1 LALGVADTIYV
12 DYRRPSGFSPPEKAH
27 PFAEISEEK
36 AIMAEKSVSSRGIS
50 KRYKSFFGAGV
61 TVLKNIS
68 LDIEAGEIFGLLGPN
83 GSGKTTLISIFSTLI
98 YPKEGS
104 LSILGL
110 DARRDKGEIRKLIN
124 ISTAKPNFP
133 WSLTVQENLRH
144 YGMLYG
150 LYGSVL
156 SRTIEDQIDAFE
168 LGEFRDR
175 KFEDLSTG
183 IKQRL
188 SLAKAMLNH
197 PRLLFLD
204 EPTTGL
210 DPDISFKTRALIKRI
225 HEEEDISVVLSTHY
239 MPEAE
244 MLCDRIAFLRKGEIV
259 ALDTP
264 QNLKN
269 HLGLGERVVVTY
281 DGPVDVV
288 ALENVSGVL
297 GLKSSAGRAEIV
309 IDRSMDN
316 LDQIIKIFEG
326 ARILDINIKEPD
338 LEDVFLEL
346 AR

>member
-1 LALGVADTIYV
+1 MT
-12 DYRRPSGFSPPEKAH
+12 
-27 PFAEISEEK
+27 
-36 AIMAEKSVSSRGIS
+36 EKSVEAKGIC
-50 KRYKSFFGAGV
+50 KRYKSFLGAAT
-61 TVLKNIS
+61 TVLNNIS
-68 LDIEAGEIFGLLGPN
+68 LDIEVGEIFGLLGPN

-98 YPKEGS
+98 YPEQGS

-110 DARRDKGEIRKLIN
+110 DARRDRGDIRKIIN

-133 WSLTVQENLRH
+133 WSLTVRENLRH

-150 LYGSVL
+150 LYGSGL
-156 SRTIEDQIDAFE
+156 SRTVEDQIDAFE
-168 LGEFRDR
+168 LGDFRDL

-210 DPDISFKTRALIKRI
+210 DPDISIKIRALIRRI
-225 HEEEDISVVLSTHY
+225 HEEENVAVVMSTHY

-244 MLCDRIAFLRKGEIV
+244 MLCDRIAFLRKGEVV

-269 HLGLGERVVVTY
+269 NLGLGERVVITY
-281 DGPVDVV
+281 SGQADIE
-288 ALENVSGVL
+288 ALEKLPGVI
-297 GLKSSAGRAEIV
+297 GLKSKTGRVEIV
-309 IDRSMDN
+309 IDRSEDSVDRIVK
-316 LDQIIKIFEG
+316 LFREAK
-326 ARILDINIKEPD
+326 ILDINIKEPD
-338 LEDVFLEL
+338 LEDVFIEL

>member
-1 LALGVADTIYV
+1 M
-12 DYRRPSGFSPPEKAH
+12 E
-27 PFAEISEEK
+27 
-36 AIMAEKSVSSRGIS
+36 EKSVSSRNIS
-50 KRYKSFFGAGV
+50 KRFKSFFGPSV

-68 LDIEAGEIFGLLGPN
+68 LDIEPGEIFGLLGPN

-98 YPKEGS
+98 YPEEGS

-110 DARRDKGEIRKLIN
+110 DARRDKGDIRKLIN

-168 LGEFRDR
+168 LGEFRDV
-175 KFEDLSTG
+175 KFENLSTG
-183 IKQRL
+183 LKQRL

-197 PRLLFLD
+197 PKLLFLD

-210 DPDISFKTRALIKRI
+210 DPDISMKTRALIKRI
-225 HEEEDISVVLSTHY
+225 HEEEGISVVLSTHY

-269 HLGLGERVVVTY
+269 QLGLGERVAVTY
-281 DGPVDVV
+281 DGPVDLA
-288 ALENVSGVL
+288 ALERVSGVL
-297 GLKSSAGRAEIV
+297 GLKSSAGRVEIV
-309 IDRSMDN
+309 IDRSTDN
-316 LDQIIKIFEG
+316 LDQIIKIFAG

>member
-1 LALGVADTIYV
+1 MI
-12 DYRRPSGFSPPEKAH
+12 
-27 PFAEISEEK
+27 
-36 AIMAEKSVSSRGIS
+36 EKSVEAKGIC
-50 KRYKSFFGAGV
+50 KRYKSFFGAGT
-61 TVLKNIS
+61 TVLNNIS
-68 LDIEAGEIFGLLGPN
+68 LDIEVGEIFGLLGPN

-98 YPKEGS
+98 YPEQGS
-104 LSILGL
+104 LSIMGL
-110 DARRDKGEIRKLIN
+110 DGRRDRGEIRKIIN

-133 WSLTVQENLRH
+133 WSLTVRENLRH

-150 LYGSVL
+150 LYGSGL
-156 SRTIEDQIDAFE
+156 SRTVEDQIDAFE
-168 LGEFRDR
+168 LGEFQDL

-210 DPDISFKTRALIKRI
+210 DPDISIKIRALIRRI
-225 HEEEDISVVLSTHY
+225 HEEENVAVVLSTHY

-244 MLCDRIAFLRKGEIV
+244 MLCDRIAFLRKGEVV

-269 HLGLGERVVVTY
+269 HLGLGERVVITY
-281 DGPVDVV
+281 SGQADIE
-288 ALENVSGVL
+288 ALEKLPGVL
-297 GLKSSAGRAEIV
+297 GLKSKTGRVEIV
-309 IDRSMDN
+309 IDRSEDSVDRIVK
-316 LDQIIKIFEG
+316 LFQEAKIM
-326 ARILDINIKEPD
+326 DINIKEPD
-338 LEDVFLEL
+338 LEDVFIEL

>member
-1 LALGVADTIYV
+1 
-12 DYRRPSGFSPPEKAH
+12 
-27 PFAEISEEK
+27 
-36 AIMAEKSVSSRGIS
+36 MAEKSVSSRGIF

-98 YPKEGS
+98 YPEEGS

-168 LGEFRDR
+168 LGEFRDM
-175 KFEDLSTG
+175 KFENLSTG

-210 DPDISFKTRALIKRI
+210 DPDISIKTRALIKRI

-269 HLGLGERVVVTY
+269 QLGLGERVVVTY
-281 DGPVDVV
+281 DGSVDIV

-309 IDRSMDN
+309 IDRSM
-316 LDQIIKIFEG
+316 G
-326 ARILDINIKEPD
+326 
-338 LEDVFLEL
+338 
-346 AR
+346 

>member
-1 LALGVADTIYV
+1 MI
-12 DYRRPSGFSPPEKAH
+12 
-27 PFAEISEEK
+27 
-36 AIMAEKSVSSRGIS
+36 EKSVEAKGIC
-50 KRYKSFFGAGV
+50 KRYKSFFGAGT
-61 TVLKNIS
+61 TVLNNIS
-68 LDIEAGEIFGLLGPN
+68 LDIEVGEIFGLLGPN

-98 YPKEGS
+98 YPEQGS

-110 DARRDKGEIRKLIN
+110 DARRDRGEIRKIIN

-133 WSLTVQENLRH
+133 WSLTVRENLRH

-150 LYGSVL
+150 LYGSGL
-156 SRTIEDQIDAFE
+156 SRTVDDQIDAFE
-168 LGEFRDR
+168 LGEFLDL

-210 DPDISFKTRALIKRI
+210 DPDISTKIRALIRRI
-225 HEEEDISVVLSTHY
+225 HEEENVAVVMSTHY

-244 MLCDRIAFLRKGEIV
+244 MLCDRIAFLRKGEVV

-269 HLGLGERVVVTY
+269 NLGLGERVVITY
-281 DGPVDVV
+281 SGQADIE
-288 ALENVSGVL
+288 ALEKLPGII
-297 GLKSSAGRAEIV
+297 GLKSKTGRVEIV
-309 IDRSMDN
+309 IDRSEDSVDRIVK
-316 LDQIIKIFEG
+316 LFQEAK
-326 ARILDINIKEPD
+326 ILDINIKEPD
-338 LEDVFLEL
+338 LEDVFIEL

>member
-1 LALGVADTIYV
+1 
-12 DYRRPSGFSPPEKAH
+12 
-27 PFAEISEEK
+27 
-36 AIMAEKSVSSRGIS
+36 MAEKSVSSRGIF
-50 KRYKSFFGAGV
+50 KRYKSFFGADV

-98 YPKEGS
+98 YPEEGS

-150 LYGSVL
+150 LYGPVL
-156 SRTIEDQIDAFE
+156 SQTIEDQIDAFE
-168 LGEFRDR
+168 LSEFRDM
-175 KFEDLSTG
+175 KFENLSTG

-210 DPDISFKTRALIKRI
+210 DPDISIKTRALIKRI

-244 MLCDRIAFLRKGEIV
+244 MLCDRVAFLRKGEIV

-269 HLGLGERVVVTY
+269 QLGLGERVIVTF
-281 DGPVDVV
+281 DGSVDIV

-297 GLKSSAGRAEIV
+297 GLKSSAGRAEII
-309 IDRSMDN
+309 IDRSRDN
-316 LDQIIKIFEG
+316 LDQIIKIFER

-346 AR
+346 AK

>member
-1 LALGVADTIYV
+1 
-12 DYRRPSGFSPPEKAH
+12 
-27 PFAEISEEK
+27 
-36 AIMAEKSVSSRGIS
+36 MAEKSVSSRGIF
-50 KRYKSFFGAGV
+50 KRYKSFLGAGV

-68 LDIEAGEIFGLLGPN
+68 LDIESGEIFGLLGPN

-98 YPKEGS
+98 YPEEGS

-150 LYGSVL
+150 LYGQVL
-156 SRTIEDQIDAFE
+156 SQTIEDQIDAFE
-168 LGEFRDR
+168 LSEFRDM
-175 KFEDLSTG
+175 KFENLSTG

-210 DPDISFKTRALIKRI
+210 DPDISIKTRALIKRI

-244 MLCDRIAFLRKGEIV
+244 MLCDRVAFLRKGEIV

-269 HLGLGERVVVTY
+269 QLGLGERVIVTF
-281 DGPVDVV
+281 DGSVDIV

-297 GLKSSAGRAEIV
+297 GLKSSAWKGG
-309 IDRSMDN
+309 DNNRS
-316 LDQIIKIFEG
+316 KHG
-326 ARILDINIKEPD
+326 
-338 LEDVFLEL
+338 
-346 AR
+346 

>member
-1 LALGVADTIYV
+1 MI
-12 DYRRPSGFSPPEKAH
+12 
-27 PFAEISEEK
+27 
-36 AIMAEKSVSSRGIS
+36 EKSVEAKGIC
-50 KRYKSFFGAGV
+50 KRYKRFFGAGT

-68 LDIEAGEIFGLLGPN
+68 LDIEVGEIFGLLGPN

-98 YPKEGS
+98 YPEEGS

-110 DARRDKGEIRKLIN
+110 DARRDRGEIRKIIN

-133 WSLTVQENLRH
+133 WSLTVRENLRH

-150 LYGSVL
+150 LYGSGL
-156 SRTIEDQIDAFE
+156 SRTVEDQIDAFE
-168 LGEFRDR
+168 LGEFRDM

-188 SLAKAMLNH
+188 SLAKAMLNR

-210 DPDISFKTRALIKRI
+210 DPDISIKTRALIRRI
-225 HEEEDISVVLSTHY
+225 HEEENIAVVLSTHY

-244 MLCDRIAFLRKGEIV
+244 MLCDRIAFLRKGKIV

-281 DGPVDVV
+281 FGQADIE
-288 ALENVSGVL
+288 ALENLPGVL
-297 GLKSSAGRAEIV
+297 GLKSEAGRVEIV
-309 IDRSMDN
+309 IDRREDGVDM
-316 LDQIIKIFEG
+316 IIKLFHD
-326 ARILDINIKEPD
+326 AKILDINIKEPD
-338 LEDVFLEL
+338 LEDVFIEL

>member
-1 LALGVADTIYV
+1 MI
-12 DYRRPSGFSPPEKAH
+12 
-27 PFAEISEEK
+27 
-36 AIMAEKSVSSRGIS
+36 EKSVEAKGIC
-50 KRYKSFFGAGV
+50 KRYKSFFGAGT
-61 TVLKNIS
+61 TVLNNIS
-68 LDIEAGEIFGLLGPN
+68 LDIEVGEIFGLLGPN

-98 YPKEGS
+98 YPEQGS

-110 DARRDKGEIRKLIN
+110 DARRDRGEIRKIIN

-133 WSLTVQENLRH
+133 WSLTVRENLRH

-150 LYGSVL
+150 LYGSGL

-168 LGEFRDR
+168 LGEFLDL

-210 DPDISFKTRALIKRI
+210 DPDISTKIRALIRRI
-225 HEEEDISVVLSTHY
+225 HEEENVAVVMSTHY

-244 MLCDRIAFLRKGEIV
+244 MLCDRIAFLRKGEVV

-269 HLGLGERVVVTY
+269 NLGLGERVVITY
-281 DGPVDVV
+281 TGKVDVE
-288 ALENVSGVL
+288 ALEKLPGVI
-297 GLKSSAGRAEIV
+297 GLKSKTGRVEIV
-309 IDRSMDN
+309 IDRSEDSVDRIVK
-316 LDQIIKIFEG
+316 LFQEAK
-326 ARILDINIKEPD
+326 ILDINIKEPD
-338 LEDVFLEL
+338 LEDVFIEL